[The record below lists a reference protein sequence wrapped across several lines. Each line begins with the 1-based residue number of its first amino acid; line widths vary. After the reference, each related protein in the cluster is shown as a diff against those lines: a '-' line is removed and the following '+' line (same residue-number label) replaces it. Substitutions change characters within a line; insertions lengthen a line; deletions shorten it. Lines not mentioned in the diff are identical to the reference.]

1 MDASSFRTNS
11 VSHLWCV
18 VQRFL
23 SRSKSQLAWAMLGH
37 LAIVERRKQ
46 KELSLLVDAVGL
58 PKIALRTIR
67 AIDRFYRL
75 ERVQRPDWRS

>member
-1 MDASSFRTNS
+1 
-11 VSHLWCV
+11 
-18 VQRFL
+18 
-23 SRSKSQLAWAMLGH
+23 MLGH